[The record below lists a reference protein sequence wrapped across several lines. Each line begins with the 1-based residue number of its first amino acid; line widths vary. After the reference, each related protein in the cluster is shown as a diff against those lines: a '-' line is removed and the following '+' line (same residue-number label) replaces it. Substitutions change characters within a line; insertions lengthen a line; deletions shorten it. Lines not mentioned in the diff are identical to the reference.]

1 MIPDF
6 QVEVG
11 KRIKNIRVK
20 NNVTKRYLSLKKF
33 GKLVDQEDITI
44 IKKWESGLVVPT
56 VRQLKIIENL
66 GRTTFDELLQRNE
79 DSASSII
86 FNDPNGIFD
95 KELMLELEKR
105 GYKIRVLELSKPDS
119 LSKNNTSSIK
129 KEVKLIE

>member
-33 GKLVDQEDITI
+33 GKLVDQADITI

-56 VRQLKIIENL
+56 VRQLKIIETL
-66 GRTTFDELLQRNE
+66 GSTTFDDLLQRNE

-119 LSKNNTSSIK
+119 LSKNITSSIK
-129 KEVKLIE
+129 KEVKFFE

>member
-33 GKLVDQEDITI
+33 GKLVEQADITI

-56 VRQLKIIENL
+56 VRQLKIIETL
-66 GRTTFDELLQRNE
+66 GSTTFDDLLQRNE

-86 FNDPNGIFD
+86 FNDPNGIFG

-119 LSKNNTSSIK
+119 LSKNITSSIK
-129 KEVKLIE
+129 KEVKFFE

>member
-1 MIPDF
+1 MVPNF

-33 GKLVDQEDITI
+33 GKLVDQDDITI

-56 VRQLKIIENL
+56 VRQLKIIETL
-66 GRTTFDELLQRNE
+66 GRTNFDDLLQRNE
-79 DSASSII
+79 DSAYSII

-119 LSKNNTSSIK
+119 LSKNNTS
-129 KEVKLIE
+129 

>member
-33 GKLVDQEDITI
+33 GKLVDQADITI

-56 VRQLKIIENL
+56 VRQLKIIETL
-66 GRTTFDELLQRNE
+66 GSTIFDDLLQRNE

-119 LSKNNTSSIK
+119 LSKNITSSIK
-129 KEVKLIE
+129 KEVKFFE

>member
-33 GKLVDQEDITI
+33 GKLVDQADITI

-56 VRQLKIIENL
+56 VRQLKIIETL
-66 GRTTFDELLQRNE
+66 GSTTFDDLLQRNE

-129 KEVKLIE
+129 KEVKFFE